1 MLRIITILTLLF
13 AAFTAR
19 CEPSSPATANLYYE
33 PEDSGASDDDKDRPN
48 RGHRMP
54 PSPIPCTIDFD
65 SQSIIGNSPL
75 LDAIVEYRLIDADGF
90 TIIISDF
97 SEQSFV
103 AEMSHANPGYY
114 ILLLVADSY
123 QLSGAINL

>member
-33 PEDSGASDDDKDRPN
+33 PEESGSSDDEKNRPN
-48 RGHRMP
+48 RGRRMP
-54 PSPIPCTIDFD
+54 PAPIPCTIDFD

-75 LDAIVEYRLIDADGF
+75 LDAIVEYRLMDADGYV
-90 TIIISDF
+90 IIVSDI

-103 AEMSHANPGYY
+103 EELSHANPGNY

-123 QLSGAINL
+123 QLSGTLNL